1 MVQVR
6 VGADDYREF
15 RAAAGRA
22 GVDVEQ
28 WLAGAGREKARA
40 TATDLDGIWQDV
52 CAELDNPVLLEARVL
67 SSLRATRPL
76 AIVEGVLLLEA
87 PDRHARD
94 LVEIRLRVAVEKVLS
109 RRLRCPVQVA
119 ITVAGAVE
127 GFSRAATSAAVTSAA
142 ATSAPVDAA
151 VTPVTATSAAMDAIV
166 AATSAAVDA
175 ATAAAARQRPDLT
188 AAYAELIA
196 QPDVARRLA
205 EVLVAAGQL
214 RPS

>member
-1 MVQVR
+1 M
-6 VGADDYREF
+6 
-15 RAAAGRA
+15 
-22 GVDVEQ
+22 EQ
-28 WLAGAGREKARA
+28 WLVGAGRDRARA
-40 TATDLDGIWQDV
+40 TATDLAGIWQDV

-94 LVEIRLRVAVEKVLS
+94 MVEIRLREAVEKVLS
-109 RRLRCPVQVA
+109 RRLRYPVQIA
-119 ITVAGAVE
+119 ITVAGAAE
-127 GFSRAATSAAVTSAA
+127 DFSRAARSAAMTSTP
-142 ATSAPVDAA
+142 ATSAP
-151 VTPVTATSAAMDAIV
+151 ATSAP
-166 AATSAAVDA
+166 ATAAAVDA
-175 ATAAAARQRPDLT
+175 AVAAAAAAVARRRQPDLT

-214 RPS
+214 GPS